1 MEFGNPDLGYLR
13 INQTGSYYIHIWFAK
28 EIVEKITVI
37 QSNNND
43 ENHTNTSEKNID
55 VGENKTTVL
64 NGTTSGPGSISSTTD
79 ILFGIGFDKII
90 PVNQDGTGN
99 YNFVLKPGSSGII
112 GMKYHHLL
120 SSCNGVWQ
128 NDICLP
134 SPQQNTSNYDVIR
147 SYPTKADVYTM
158 PPDFSFIGNGSA
170 VGITITEQWKSI
182 DNFTSFVNYT
192 INTTPQANGTYDI
205 MLRDSGPGQF
215 LTIGTIPYNGTFP
228 SVSIY

>member
-1 MEFGNPDLGYLR
+1 MKIFLVAIGITAAIVVIASVSLLTIPDNRLHCTFCPEQYSSS
-13 INQTGSYYIHIWFAK
+13 NFQK
-28 EIVEKITVI
+28 VDNVI
-37 QSNNND
+37 ED
-43 ENHTNTSEKNID
+43 
-55 VGENKTTVL
+55 KTIVL
-64 NGTTSGPGSISSTTD
+64 NGTTHGSGSISSTTD
-79 ILFGIGFDKII
+79 ISFGIGFDKII
-90 PVNQDGTGN
+90 HVNQYATGN
-99 YNFVLKPGSSGII
+99 YNFVLKPGSTGII

-120 SSCNGVWQ
+120 SSCNEVWQ

-134 SPQQNTSNYDVIR
+134 NQQQNTSKYNMIR
-147 SYPTKADVYTM
+147 SYPTNANVYTM

-215 LTIGTIPYNGTFP
+215 LTIGMIPYNGTFP
-228 SVSIY
+228 GISIY

>member
-1 MEFGNPDLGYLR
+1 MKIFLVVIG
-13 INQTGSYYIHIWFAK
+13 IAAT
-28 EIVEKITVI
+28 IVVI
-37 QSNNND
+37 ASVSLLTIQDNRPHCTFCPEQHSLSNFQKVDNV
-43 ENHTNTSEKNID
+43 IY
-55 VGENKTTVL
+55 NKTIVL
-64 NGTTSGPGSISSTTD
+64 NGTTYGPGSISSTTD

-90 PVNQDGTGN
+90 HVNQYATGN
-99 YNFVLKPGSSGII
+99 YNFVLKPGSTGII

-120 SSCNGVWQ
+120 SPCNGVWQ

-134 SPQQNTSNYDVIR
+134 SQQQNTSSYGVIR
-147 SYPTKADVYTM
+147 SHPTNVNVYTM

-170 VGITITEQWKSI
+170 VGIIITEQWKSI

-192 INTTPQANGTYDI
+192 INTTPQTNGTYDI

-215 LTIGTIPYNGTFP
+215 LTIGMIPYNGTFP